1 MHPSFYML
9 EKELIEHKI
18 NTRLPLFIGLFGFL
32 LFVSLFFSGQ
42 AQHDFFFQMEVNGD
56 VSSMHRDFSRDL
68 NSMIYFGAG
77 LISLLLS
84 TLYIPKT
91 LRKERQEGSSMFWR
105 SMPVS
110 NVMTHAVK
118 LGFGLV
124 VIPAICALLVLF
136 ADSLFWILNISSE
149 QQLALIVEQQSLFYV
164 LTNWV
169 VFFGRMLLVALVLLP
184 LATMTLAI
192 SQLVNSPLL
201 VILISS
207 FAIKWLAIAL
217 FGFYGIND
225 FFSVIASLPMK
236 VLTTSNPFSALSEV
250 SILSLSIYVL
260 LGIGGYLLS
269 LKLNRTDD
277 VSLKTLFQR

>member
-18 NTRLPLFIGLFGFL
+18 NTRLPLFAALCGFL

-42 AQHDFFFQMEVNGD
+42 AQLAFSSQIEVNGD
-56 VSSMHRDFSRDL
+56 MSDLHREFAQNL
-68 NSMIYFGAG
+68 NSAIYFGAG

-84 TLYIPKT
+84 MLYLSKT

-105 SMPVS
+105 SMPIS
-110 NVMTHAVK
+110 NAMTHGVK
-118 LGFGLV
+118 LGFGLM

-136 ADSLFWILNISSE
+136 ADSLLWVLNVSSE
-149 QQLALIVEQQSLFYV
+149 QVALILEQPSLLYV
-164 LTNWV
+164 LSNWI
-169 VFFGRMLLVALVLLP
+169 VFFGRMMVIALVLLP
-184 LATMTLAI
+184 LATVTLAV

-201 VILISS
+201 VMFISS

-217 FGFYGIND
+217 FGFHGIKD
-225 FFSVIASLPMK
+225 FFYVITSLPMK
-236 VLTTSNPFSALSEV
+236 VLTASNQFSALSEV
-250 SILSLSIYVL
+250 SILSLGIYAL
-260 LGIGGYLLS
+260 IGIGGYLLS

-277 VSLKTLFQR
+277 VSLKTLFQ

>member
-18 NTRLPLFIGLFGFL
+18 NTRLPLFVALCGLL
-32 LFVSLFFSGQ
+32 LFVCLFFNGA
-42 AQHDFFFQMEVNGD
+42 AQHEFFFQMEVNGD
-56 VSSMHRDFSRDL
+56 VSDIHREFAQDL
-68 NSMIYFGAG
+68 NSVIYFGAG

-110 NVMTHAVK
+110 NALTHGVK

-136 ADSLFWILNISSE
+136 ADVLFWILNVSSE
-149 QQLALIVEQQSLFYV
+149 QQLALLVEQQSLLYV
-164 LTNWV
+164 LTNWL

-201 VILISS
+201 VIFVSS

-236 VLTTSNPFSALSEV
+236 VLTASNPFIALSDV

-277 VSLKTLFQR
+277 VSLKTLFQ

>member
-18 NTRLPLFIGLFGFL
+18 NTRLPLFIGLCGFL

-68 NSMIYFGAG
+68 NSVIYFGAG

-110 NVMTHAVK
+110 NAMTHAVK

-136 ADSLFWILNISSE
+136 ADVLFWILNLSSE
-149 QQLALIVEQQSLFYV
+149 QPLALLVEQQSLFYV
-164 LTNWV
+164 LSNWV

-201 VILISS
+201 VIFVSS

-250 SILSLSIYVL
+250 SILSLTIYVL

>member
-18 NTRLPLFIGLFGFL
+18 NTRLPLFVALCGLL
-32 LFVSLFFSGQ
+32 LFVSLFSNGA
-42 AQHDFFFQMEVNGD
+42 AQHEFFFQMEVNGD
-56 VSSMHRDFSRDL
+56 VSDIHREFAQDL
-68 NSMIYFGAG
+68 NSVIYFGAG

-110 NVMTHAVK
+110 NALTHGVK

-136 ADSLFWILNISSE
+136 ADVLFWILNVSSE
-149 QQLALIVEQQSLFYV
+149 QQLALLVEQQSLFYV
-164 LTNWV
+164 LTNWL
-169 VFFGRMLLVALVLLP
+169 VFFGRMLLVALVVLP

-201 VILISS
+201 VIFVSS

-236 VLTTSNPFSALSEV
+236 VLTASNPFSALSDV

-277 VSLKTLFQR
+277 VSLKTLFQP

>member
-68 NSMIYFGAG
+68 NSVIYFGAG

>member
-18 NTRLPLFIGLFGFL
+18 NTRLPLFIGLCGFL

-68 NSMIYFGAG
+68 NSVIYFGAG

-110 NVMTHAVK
+110 NAMTHAVK

-136 ADSLFWILNISSE
+136 ADVLFWILNLSSE
-149 QQLALIVEQQSLFYV
+149 QPLALLVEQQSLFYV
-164 LTNWV
+164 LSNWV

-201 VILISS
+201 VIFVSS

-250 SILSLSIYVL
+250 SILSLTIYIL

>member
-18 NTRLPLFIGLFGFL
+18 NTRLPLFIGLCGFL

-68 NSMIYFGAG
+68 NSVIYFGAG

-110 NVMTHAVK
+110 NAMTHAVK

-136 ADSLFWILNISSE
+136 ADVLFWILNLSSE
-149 QQLALIVEQQSLFYV
+149 QPLALLVEQQSLFYV
-164 LTNWV
+164 LSNWV

-192 SQLVNSPLL
+192 SQLANSPLL
-201 VILISS
+201 VIFVSS

-250 SILSLSIYVL
+250 SILSLTIYIL

>member
-1 MHPSFYML
+1 
-9 EKELIEHKI
+9 
-18 NTRLPLFIGLFGFL
+18 
-32 LFVSLFFSGQ
+32 
-42 AQHDFFFQMEVNGD
+42 
-56 VSSMHRDFSRDL
+56 
-68 NSMIYFGAG
+68 
-77 LISLLLS
+77 
-84 TLYIPKT
+84 
-91 LRKERQEGSSMFWR
+91 MFWR

-110 NVMTHAVK
+110 NALTHGVK

-136 ADSLFWILNISSE
+136 ADVLFWILNVSSE
-149 QQLALIVEQQSLFYV
+149 QQLALLVEQQSLFYV
-164 LTNWV
+164 LTNWL

-201 VILISS
+201 VIFVSS

-236 VLTTSNPFSALSEV
+236 VLTASNPFSALSDV
-250 SILSLSIYVL
+250 SVLSLSIYVL

-277 VSLKTLFQR
+277 VSLKTLFQ

>member
-18 NTRLPLFIGLFGFL
+18 NTRLPLFVALCGFL
-32 LFVSLFFSGQ
+32 LFVSLFFNGA
-42 AQHDFFFQMEVNGD
+42 AQHEFFFQMEVNGD
-56 VSSMHRDFSRDL
+56 VSDIHREFANDL
-68 NSMIYFGAG
+68 NSVIYFGAG

-110 NVMTHAVK
+110 NALTHGVK

-136 ADSLFWILNISSE
+136 ADVLFWILNVSSE
-149 QQLALIVEQQSLFYV
+149 QQLALLVEQQSLFYV
-164 LTNWV
+164 LTNWL
-169 VFFGRMLLVALVLLP
+169 VFFGRMLLVALVVLP

-201 VILISS
+201 VIFVSS

-236 VLTTSNPFSALSEV
+236 VLTASNPFSALSDV

-277 VSLKTLFQR
+277 VSLKTLFQP

>member
-9 EKELIEHKI
+9 EKELIEHKV
-18 NTRLPLFIGLFGFL
+18 NTRLPLFVALCGFL
-32 LFVSLFFSGQ
+32 LFVGLFFNGA
-42 AQHDFFFQMEVNGD
+42 AQHEFFFEMQVNGD
-56 VSSMHRDFSRDL
+56 VSDIHREFAQDL
-68 NSMIYFGAG
+68 NSVIYFGAG
-77 LISLLLS
+77 LISLILS

-105 SMPVS
+105 CMPVS
-110 NVMTHAVK
+110 NAITHAVK

-136 ADSLFWILNISSE
+136 ADVLFWILNLSSE
-149 QQLALIVEQQSLFYV
+149 QPLALLVEQQSLFYV
-164 LTNWV
+164 LSNWV

-201 VILISS
+201 VIFVSS

-250 SILSLSIYVL
+250 SILSLSIYIL